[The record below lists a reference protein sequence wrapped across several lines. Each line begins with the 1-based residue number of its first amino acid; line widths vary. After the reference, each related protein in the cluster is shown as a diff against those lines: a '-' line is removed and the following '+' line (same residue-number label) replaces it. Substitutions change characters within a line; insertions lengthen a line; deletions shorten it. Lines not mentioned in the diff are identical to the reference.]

1 MTMRS
6 FVPWGVALLACLGA
20 LIVPAPASAQV
31 GIDPFS
37 STTIMT
43 NPPVLGVNLINE
55 TVQTTG
61 QQTDVPPNNLPVGG
75 NRSYVLNFP
84 VAPGGAATA
93 SAFVDTGALQL
104 ANSNGAD
111 SRISLTY
118 GQTAPLALNLA
129 STPIIR
135 LDFLSVDPGF
145 GVGGNDVVPITL
157 IATDVSANSVTLNA
171 NVARSGVPSFIN
183 LNLTGAAINLS
194 NISRLTF
201 IIDGGRAS
209 DVAVDQIRAFAAVPE
224 PTTLALGGFGLA
236 GSAYL
241 ARRRRNRVKIKG

>member
-6 FVPWGVALLACLGA
+6 RAPWGLALLACLGA
-20 LIVPAPASAQV
+20 LSVPVPAPAQV
-31 GIDPFS
+31 LIDPFT

-93 SAFVDTGALQL
+93 SAFVDTGTLQL
-104 ANSNGAD
+104 ANSHGAD
-111 SRISLTY
+111 SRFTLTY
-118 GQTAPLALNLA
+118 GQTVPLGLNL
-129 STPIIR
+129 SGTPVIR
-135 LDFLSVDPGF
+135 VDFSSVDPGF
-145 GVGGNDVVPITL
+145 GVGGNDVVPISLT
-157 IATDVSANSVTLNA
+157 ATDVSNNSATISA
-171 NVARSGVPSFIN
+171 NVTRSGVPSFIN

-201 IIDGGRAS
+201 VLDGGRAS
-209 DVAVDQIRAFAAVPE
+209 DVAVDQIRAFSAVPE
-224 PTTLALGGFGLA
+224 PTTLALAGVGLA
-236 GSAYL
+236 GSGYVV
-241 ARRRRNRVKIKG
+241 RRRRNRVKVR